1 MLVSIALVIIGLYK
15 LIVSSN
21 HPMAITK
28 DYIYIEPLDSFFR
41 KSISN
46 ETKDWND
53 ARMIEVDR
61 RRIGYGEIGMRV
73 FTEGT
78 PTSLELQLLEE
89 NGHNIVIS
97 DKIAVDRSVSDYR
110 HSQ

>member
-1 MLVSIALVIIGLYK
+1 MLVSLALVIIGLYK
-15 LIVSSN
+15 LIASSN

-28 DYIYIEPLDSFFR
+28 DYIYIEPIDSFFR
-41 KSISN
+41 KAISN

-53 ARMIEVDR
+53 PYMIEKDR
-61 RRIGYGEIGMRV
+61 KRIGYGEIGMRV
-73 FTEGT
+73 YTEGT
-78 PTSLELQLLEE
+78 QSALELQLLEE

-110 HSQ
+110 HPQ